1 MSWEKPSQLDRV
13 TQGPEGTGWGSVWSG
28 WHYLV
33 PELSLSG
40 QPSRDAGWSAGCWV
54 WDGSAGYIGFT
65 MRPPGS
71 RPSHS
76 SGVHPAD
83 IPICPPLF
91 LSQEKVL
98 LCVCRHFVQ
107 GEQSLARVCSSGT
120 SHCSHSGG

>member
-33 PELSLSG
+33 SELSLSG

-83 IPICPPLF
+83 IPICPPIV
-91 LSQEKVL
+91 SKPGESSA
-98 LCVCRHFVQ
+98 VC
-107 GEQSLARVCSSGT
+107 L
-120 SHCSHSGG
+120 